1 MAIIPSIINWL
12 NIKRINQ
19 IEIFKKYPFETQQE
33 TLYQLLAKAAK
44 TEWGKKYDYHS
55 IASIKEYQSR
65 FPVQTYEDILCYVE
79 RLRKGESNLLWPG
92 EIKWFAKSSG
102 TTSTKSKF
110 IPMSS
115 EALEDCH
122 YRAAKDILA
131 LYIMQ
136 RPESRI
142 FSGKSL
148 TLGGSHRMNQFSNDS
163 LYGDLSAILIEN
175 APFWVDII
183 RTPKQKIALLEDF
196 EEKLNLITKSTVNE
210 NVTSISGVPSWYLV
224 LIKQILAFTGR
235 NNLLD
240 VWPNLEVFFHG
251 GISFK
256 PYREQYK
263 KLISG
268 DQMCYM
274 ETYNAS
280 EGFFGIQDDMLQN
293 DMLLMLDYGIFYE
306 FIPADKINSE
316 NPPVYIITEV
326 ETDVNYAIIISTNA
340 GLWRYMM
347 GDTIIFTSLDPYR
360 FRISGRTKHFINV
373 FGEEVIVDNA
383 EKALE
388 SACKKTDSIIAEY
401 TAGPVFMNTLSK
413 GSHEWIIEFEKIPSD
428 LNLFIETLDETLK
441 SVNSD
446 YEAKR
451 YKDLNLVLPVVRS
464 VPRGT
469 FNTWMKA
476 KNKLGGQNKVPR
488 LSNSREYIEE
498 LYLIASIAP
507 PCPPTSLRRSGCD
520 PPPKTSNGLREGE
533 EGG

>member
-33 TLYQLLAKAAK
+33 TLYRLLAKAAR
-44 TEWGKKYDYHS
+44 TEWGEKFNYSS
-55 IASIKEYQSR
+55 IASIKDYQSR
-65 FPVQTYEDILCYVE
+65 FSVQTYEDIVSYVE
-79 RLRKGESNLLWPG
+79 RLRKGETNLLWPG

-102 TTSTKSKF
+102 TTSAKSKF
-110 IPMSS
+110 IPMSR

-122 YRAAKDILA
+122 YRAAKDILVIYA
-131 LYIMQ
+131 QQ
-136 RPESRI
+136 RPDTRI

-183 RTPKQKIALLEDF
+183 RTPKHKIALLEDF

-224 LIKQILAFTGR
+224 LIKQILSFTGK

-251 GISFK
+251 GISFI

-263 KLISG
+263 KLIAG
-268 DQMCYM
+268 DQMNYM

-280 EGFFGIQDDMLQN
+280 EGFFGIQDDPLRS

-306 FIPADKINSE
+306 FIPAEKIDSGD
-316 NPPVYIITEV
+316 PPVYTVTEV
-326 ETDVNYAIIISTNA
+326 DVGVNYAIIISTNG

-347 GDTIIFTSLDPYR
+347 GDTIVFTCINPYR

-383 EKALE
+383 DKALE
-388 SACKKTDSIIAEY
+388 LACKETDAVIAEY
-401 TAGPVFMNTLSK
+401 TAGPVFMNTMSR
-413 GSHEWIIEFEKIPSD
+413 GSHEWIIEFEIAPTD
-428 LNLFIETLDETLK
+428 FFLFIRTLDNALK

-451 YKDLNLVLPVVRS
+451 FKDLNLILPVVNQ
-464 VPRGT
+464 VPKGT
-469 FNTWMKA
+469 FNKWLKT

-488 LSNSREYIEE
+488 LSNSREYIED
-498 LYLIASIAP
+498 LYLIAGIKK
-507 PCPPTSLRRSGCD
+507 D
-520 PPPKTSNGLREGE
+520 
-533 EGG
+533 

>member
-12 NIKRINQ
+12 NVKRINQ

-33 TLYQLLAKAAK
+33 TLYRLVAKGAR
-44 TEWGKKYDYHS
+44 TEWGKKFNYSS
-55 IASIKEYQSR
+55 ITSIKEYQSR
-65 FPVQTYEDILCYVE
+65 FPIQTYEDILPYIE

-102 TTSTKSKF
+102 TTSAKSKF
-110 IPMSS
+110 IPMSR

-131 LYIMQ
+131 IYSMQ
-136 RPESRI
+136 KPGTRI
-142 FSGKSL
+142 FSGKGL

-196 EEKLNLITKSTVNE
+196 EEKLNLITKSTINE
-210 NVTSISGVPSWYLV
+210 NVTSISGVPSWCLV
-224 LIKQILAFTGR
+224 LIKQILSFTGKK
-235 NNLLD
+235 NLLE

-251 GISFK
+251 GISFT

-263 KLISG
+263 MLISG
-268 DQMCYM
+268 DQMNYM

-280 EGFFGIQDDMLQN
+280 EGFFGIQDDPLNN
-293 DMLLMLDYGIFYE
+293 DLLLMLDYGIFYE

-316 NPPVYIITEV
+316 NPPVYTVAEV
-326 ETDVNYAIIISTNA
+326 ETGINYAIVISTNG

-347 GDTIIFTSLDPYR
+347 GDTIVFSCLNPFR

-373 FGEEVIVDNA
+373 FGEEVIIDNA

-388 SACKKTDSIIAEY
+388 TACKLTNAIVAEY
-401 TAGPVFMNTLSK
+401 TAGPVFMNVSSK
-413 GSHEWIIEFEKIPSD
+413 GSHEWIIEFEKSPSD
-428 LNLFIETLDETLK
+428 LTAFINTLDDALK

-451 YKDLNLVLPVVRS
+451 FKDLNLILPVVRP
-464 VPRGT
+464 VPAGT
-469 FNTWMKA
+469 FNKWLKA
-476 KNKLGGQNKVPR
+476 KNKFGGQNKVPR
-488 LSNSREYIEE
+488 LSNSREYIED
-498 LYLIASIAP
+498 LYTIAGI
-507 PCPPTSLRRSGCD
+507 R
-520 PPPKTSNGLREGE
+520 NV
-533 EGG
+533 